1 MTTEA
6 IFKLLKGER
15 LLWLRL
21 KKHTEYT
28 ECTEYY
34 ILCGSVHSAFIV
46 SCLTATNKS
55 YHLWLK
61 TTTIGHKFGVNFAP
75 YSPKITPKSPPELK
89 KLSF

>member
-28 ECTEYY
+28 ERAE
-34 ILCGSVHSAFIV
+34 FIFCV
-46 SCLTATNKS
+46 A
-55 YHLWLK
+55 LW
-61 TTTIGHKFGVNFAP
+61 VQCENFAAWLGLGCA
-75 YSPKITPKSPPELK
+75 SAQKSNENL
-89 KLSF
+89 